1 MGLLKKARR
10 VRGDLSLFELSR
22 HRLRRDNESGGCGFG
37 AREGSYLASRF
48 QRRCKVGDGETDFAG
63 AAPHG
68 LSAAGK
74 MTVKVKLFAI
84 LRERAGVA
92 EVTKE
97 IKEGSTV
104 ADLWAVLQQDYPK
117 LAVPGI
123 RLLYAVNQDYVKP
136 DRVLKNA
143 DEVVFVP
150 PVSGG

>member
-1 MGLLKKARR
+1 MK
-10 VRGDLSLFELSR
+10 
-22 HRLRRDNESGGCGFG
+22 
-37 AREGSYLASRF
+37 
-48 QRRCKVGDGETDFAG
+48 
-63 AAPHG
+63 
-68 LSAAGK
+68 
-74 MTVKVKLFAI
+74 VKVKLFAI
-84 LRERAGVA
+84 LRERAGAA

-104 ADLWAVLQQDYPK
+104 ADLWAALQEDYPR

-136 DRVLKNA
+136 DRVLKNS